1 MVYVERILTSQHIE
15 LVKQQPLFYFSFLF
29 IKAYAGASDQRDWLI
44 FFQPNKTS
52 LKGHMV
58 SYRMFEI
65 LKMCHKSLLQSS
77 WTPKNSKDPK

>member
-52 LKGHMV
+52 L
-58 SYRMFEI
+58 
-65 LKMCHKSLLQSS
+65 
-77 WTPKNSKDPK
+77 